1 MCIAYSSMGCGEGGE
16 NTNGRLLI
24 IYMLYHFR
32 KGTPLLAHENVPGFE
47 TEKMKD
53 TAEQY
58 GYRCVSIW
66 CKPMDVNFHVGR
78 PRKQHTCNKQIG
90 ILLAADGWGQRL
102 GKPYLIL
109 MLTVFLYLFFNMSNW
124 FVNCFYQFS
133 ALFSTFNHFSLNFNL
148 FFKFSSCR
156 IDVSMVFLSVFCHFP
171 WWLHAFHL
179 FFMVSHSKNLAFI
192 MSHCCFNSFCFFIII
207 FHWLFI
213 RLNPVQFI
221 LVDFHF
227 QHGPHQGA
235 FPTSRPFREWEE

>member
-90 ILLAADGWGQRL
+90 ILLAADG
-102 GKPYLIL
+102 
-109 MLTVFLYLFFNMSNW
+109 
-124 FVNCFYQFS
+124 
-133 ALFSTFNHFSLNFNL
+133 
-148 FFKFSSCR
+148 
-156 IDVSMVFLSVFCHFP
+156 
-171 WWLHAFHL
+171 
-179 FFMVSHSKNLAFI
+179 
-192 MSHCCFNSFCFFIII
+192 
-207 FHWLFI
+207 
-213 RLNPVQFI
+213 
-221 LVDFHF
+221 
-227 QHGPHQGA
+227 
-235 FPTSRPFREWEE
+235 

>member
-1 MCIAYSSMGCGEGGE
+1 
-16 NTNGRLLI
+16 
-24 IYMLYHFR
+24 
-32 KGTPLLAHENVPGFE
+32 
-47 TEKMKD
+47 MKD

-156 IDVSMVFLSVFCHFP
+156 IDVSMVFFY
-171 WWLHAFHL
+171 L
-179 FFMVSHSKNLAFI
+179 FFVIFHDGSMFFICFSWFLIQKIWHSSCLIVVSTVSA
-192 MSHCCFNSFCFFIII
+192 FFIII

>member
-32 KGTPLLAHENVPGFE
+32 KGAPLLAHENVPGFE

-90 ILLAADGWGQRL
+90 ILLAADG
-102 GKPYLIL
+102 
-109 MLTVFLYLFFNMSNW
+109 
-124 FVNCFYQFS
+124 
-133 ALFSTFNHFSLNFNL
+133 
-148 FFKFSSCR
+148 
-156 IDVSMVFLSVFCHFP
+156 
-171 WWLHAFHL
+171 
-179 FFMVSHSKNLAFI
+179 
-192 MSHCCFNSFCFFIII
+192 
-207 FHWLFI
+207 
-213 RLNPVQFI
+213 
-221 LVDFHF
+221 
-227 QHGPHQGA
+227 
-235 FPTSRPFREWEE
+235 